1 MSEKPPATIP
11 EAEATVSPVPRIV
24 STPRLSDR
32 PTRAS
37 LTALVVPQIESPADE
52 RAAPPSLATE
62 ARAVSLPAA
71 PAVIDSIESSPTT
84 AAPASPRLI
93 ATLDDA
99 DAPAADDTTR
109 GSELPTAEPLATRET
124 EADDAAVAAIPLETA
139 TPRPATPFATV
150 DASAGVAAAVR
161 AAAKLPVAAD
171 VVEDVDTVVAPVA
184 AKPPATD
191 AVRAATI
198 EAVVPVVVEE
208 VDTTVV
214 AAPPAIVTT
223 LTKTFS
229 P

>member
-1 MSEKPPATIP
+1 MSEKPPATTP
-11 EAEATVSPVPRIV
+11 EAEAIVSPVPRIV
-24 STPRLSDR
+24 STPRPSDR

-37 LTALVVPQIESPADE
+37 PTALAAPEIESPADE

-99 DAPAADDTTR
+99 DAPAADTTR

-150 DASAGVAAAVR
+150 DASACVAAAVR
-161 AAAKLPVAAD
+161 AAANLPVAAD
-171 VVEDVDTVVAPVA
+171 VVEDVDTVVTPVA